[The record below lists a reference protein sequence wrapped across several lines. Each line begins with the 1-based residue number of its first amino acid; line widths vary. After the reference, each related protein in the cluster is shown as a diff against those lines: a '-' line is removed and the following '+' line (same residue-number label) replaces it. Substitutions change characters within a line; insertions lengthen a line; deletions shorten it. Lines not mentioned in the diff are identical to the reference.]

1 MSEITGFDVAAVQ
14 RRRERER
21 ENALAP
27 ELFETFRWSGAKYW
41 NELTER
47 ERSGWERVAS
57 SVLES
62 RRPIDRLHQ
71 FIEKTPDAHVT
82 VARAGE
88 VFVAALTWAYVD
100 ESAGASAYGAGATVD
115 LAIEALIADGRGL
128 L

>member
-71 FIEKTPDAHVT
+71 FIEKT
-82 VARAGE
+82 
-88 VFVAALTWAYVD
+88 
-100 ESAGASAYGAGATVD
+100 YGAGATVD